1 MDESLEKVLTVKK
14 PKKQIIR
21 ISKIFTKNKN
31 PQNILVVNTGKE
43 KIEYNLTHK
52 INKKFILEALKT
64 IQKNSANT
72 YENNNNKIYHT
83 TNKFQYQYQI
93 VERNKEKDKNN
104 NDKKNKSSQYL
115 HKLVLKEL
123 NIIKKNIN
131 SKQNIYYA
139 KSTDIDKKNKSNKAS
154 QLNIKSFNG
163 LGSLETEK
171 IDNQLMNEENLN
183 VNKGNLNNLINTYK
197 YIDIN
202 DVSTERNKKNSSSRK
217 IIFNNDQ
224 NIIKFNQDKNINI
237 HTMPKLINLQD
248 NNNISYKKGKINNV
262 VNTDFKINKISDTKE
277 CIICEMNFSLSKLY
291 SAKCNIHLFCK
302 ECLRVYY
309 QNLIDKGI
317 KRMKCPIFKCNY
329 DINKA
334 ILRKILDKSYY
345 IILFSEDCYDEDK
358 RTILDERQLI
368 KVNNINSKQQ
378 FEKPYKNINI
388 YHKKNVLQINSDF
401 SLSNIKKYEGE
412 YCLKCHE
419 KSLFCLTCSFF
430 NKCLNCGYKC
440 CKYCNKE
447 YTNMHLALND
457 PGHCK
462 VFYRKNKDFLKNN
475 KNKCSSFIF
484 QIMYVIGIYI
494 LFLCYIFIII
504 INFFYWLFRIE
515 KGKKNNLSLCH
526 LYMKYFISYFLC
538 ILIYLIILPFLVVMI
553 HFFPTFLL
561 MLDGFN

>member
-1 MDESLEKVLTVKK
+1 MDESIEKVLKVKK

-21 ISKIFTKNKN
+21 ISKIFSKNKN
-31 PQNILVVNTGKE
+31 PQNILVINKGKE

-52 INKKFILEALKT
+52 ISKKFILEALKT
-64 IQKNSANT
+64 IQKNSVNS
-72 YENNNNKIYHT
+72 NNNNQIYHT
-83 TNKFQYQYQI
+83 TNIFQYQYKI
-93 VERNKEKDKNN
+93 VERNKEEDKNN
-104 NDKKNKSSQYL
+104 SDKKNKSSQYL

-131 SKQNIYYA
+131 SKENIYFA
-139 KSTDIDKKNKSNKAS
+139 KLTDINKKNKSNKAS
-154 QLNIKSFNG
+154 QLKIKSFNG
-163 LGSLETEK
+163 LGVLENEK
-171 IDNQLMNEENLN
+171 INNNLMNEENLDIN
-183 VNKGNLNNLINTYK
+183 NGNFNNLINTYK

-202 DVSTERNKKNSSSRK
+202 DASTERNKKNSSSRK

-248 NNNISYKKGKINNV
+248 NNNISYKKEKINNV
-262 VNTDFKINKISDTKE
+262 INTDFKYNNNETKE

-329 DINKA
+329 DINKN
-334 ILRKILDKSYY
+334 ILGKILDKSYY
-345 IILFSEDCYDEDK
+345 LILFDEDGYDEDK
-358 RTILDERQLI
+358 RTILDERHHI
-368 KVNNINSKQQ
+368 KGDNINSKQQ

-447 YTNMHLALND
+447 YTNMHLTLND
-457 PGHCK
+457 PRHCK
-462 VFYRKNKDFLKNN
+462 VFYRKNKEFFKNN
-475 KNKCSSFIF
+475 KSKCSSFIF
-484 QIMYVIGIYI
+484 QILYVIGIYI
-494 LFLCYIFIII
+494 LFLSYIFIII
-504 INFFYWLFRIE
+504 SNFFYWLFRIE
-515 KGKKNNLSLCH
+515 KAKNNNSSLYP
-526 LYMKYFISYFLC
+526 LFMKYFISYFLC